1 MSQGRDNG
9 NMYKIMLVD
18 DEIWIRRGLK
28 EQIDWEALQATLSGE
43 ASDGEEAYKLAKE
56 LKPDII
62 LTDVKMPYMDG
73 LELMELLSKDMPYV
87 KVIVISGYS
96 EFELV
101 QKAMLNKAINYILKP
116 INEKDLNHSIS
127 IAIEELRKSKRNL
140 EEKQSLKISL
150 NQSIPALKEKYMNL
164 IISNAGVSNEGF
176 SRIISDLEINFN
188 CSHFQVVAINISNYQ
203 SLLTKDFN
211 NDDILLDFAICNI
224 ISETFS
230 AYPNYISFRNST
242 KNYEYVIL
250 LGYSTDTASKEAS
263 KELKSLLLNVENNL
277 KSSLSAETIA
287 GIGCVYNNVED
298 IRNSYMEAT
307 HALKHMKSK
316 NSGNIM
322 FFGNMIKKDSKSD
335 TLEKI
340 VQYIQEHYSEQIT
353 LELMSEKFFINAS
366 YLSRAF
372 KVEFGENFIDYVN
385 KIRIEKA
392 CRLMSNPVLKNYEIS
407 EMVGY
412 ENTNYFSK
420 LFKKLTGL
428 SPTEYREQK

>member
-1 MSQGRDNG
+1 
-9 NMYKIMLVD
+9 MYKIMLVD

-73 LELMELLSKDMPYV
+73 LELMELLSREMPSV

-101 QKAMLNKAINYILKP
+101 QKAMLHKAINYILKP

-127 IAIEELRKSKRNL
+127 IAIEEIRKSKRNL

-164 IISNAGVSNEGF
+164 IISNAGISKDGF
-176 SRIISDLEINFN
+176 KRIMSDLEINVISN
-188 CSHFQVVAINISNYQ
+188 LFQVAAINILNYE
-203 SLLTKDFN
+203 SLLNEEFK

-224 ISETFS
+224 ISETFIE
-230 AYPNYISFRNST
+230 YPNYISFRNST
-242 KNYEYVIL
+242 KNTEYVVL
-250 LGYSTDTASKEAS
+250 LEYSNDSVSKEDA
-263 KELKSLLLNVENNL
+263 KELHSLLVAVENNL
-277 KSSLSAETIA
+277 KKSLSAETIT
-287 GIGCVYNNVED
+287 GIGCIYTNVEN

-307 HALKHMKSK
+307 HALKHLKSK

-322 FFGNMIKKDSKSD
+322 FFDNMIKKDSKSE
-335 TLEKI
+335 TLEKV
-340 VQYIQEHYSEQIT
+340 VQYIQEHYSEQMT
-353 LELMSEKFFINAS
+353 LEIMSEKFFINAS

-372 KVEFGENFIDYVN
+372 KIQFGENFIDYVN
-385 KIRIEKA
+385 KVRIEKA